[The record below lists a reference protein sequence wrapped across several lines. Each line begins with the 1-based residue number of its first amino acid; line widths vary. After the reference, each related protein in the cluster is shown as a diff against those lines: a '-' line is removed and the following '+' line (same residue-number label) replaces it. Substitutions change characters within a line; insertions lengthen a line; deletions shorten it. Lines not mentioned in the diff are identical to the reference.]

1 MKKSILATISML
13 IIASASVAIAHNP
26 APEGDVIPEPTPGP
40 TPEPTPM
47 PDEQPSEF
55 EGGHQEGAPEISD
68 DYPQDEGPETGL
80 GTTG

>member
-1 MKKSILATISML
+1 MKKSILATISIL
-13 IIASASVAIAHNP
+13 ILASVSVAIAHDP
-26 APEGDVIPEPTPGP
+26 APEADVTPA
-40 TPEPTPM
+40 